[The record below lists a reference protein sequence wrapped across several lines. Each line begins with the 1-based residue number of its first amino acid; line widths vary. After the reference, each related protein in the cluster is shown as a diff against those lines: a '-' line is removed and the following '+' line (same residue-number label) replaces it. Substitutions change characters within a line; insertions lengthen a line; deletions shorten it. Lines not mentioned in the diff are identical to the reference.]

1 MIHCLYRKFNK
12 TIEIL
17 QGDIEALENDK
28 CSLEKRV
35 EQQSKR
41 TVLSDITVAGRR
53 TLGGKGSP
61 YSSPFGSPYIARKE
75 ISGVRGGDGG
85 AEGSGESVTLEQT
98 LQTPLLLSRVK
109 TMSYQIFMFKRFF

>member
-1 MIHCLYRKFNK
+1 MVIIHDPFRKFNK

-28 CSLEKRV
+28 SSLEKRV

-61 YSSPFGSPYIARKE
+61 YSSPFTSPFTVRKE
-75 ISGVRGGDGG
+75 ASGVKSGNGGPD
-85 AEGSGESVTLEQT
+85 GSGEGVTLDQA
-98 LQTPLLLSRVK
+98 LQTPLLLSRVNY
-109 TMSYQIFMFKRFF
+109 SL